1 MPLAATLPW
10 SSIRASRR
18 ASLRTK
24 RPALNRG
31 GHQPVRGF
39 GPKDFRYRFR
49 GVQSPRVS
57 LARGGNWVAAIAVI
71 AKSAICRKWRQGY
84 GTLEAS
90 LAGNEIS
97 SNGKR

>member
-1 MPLAATLPW
+1 MPLAAMWL
-10 SSIRASRR
+10 SLSARALRR
-18 ASLRTK
+18 ASSRKK
-24 RPALNRG
+24 RPERNCSGLQR
-31 GHQPVRGF
+31 VRGF

-57 LARGGNWVAAIAVI
+57 LARGGDWVAVIAVI
-71 AKSAICRKWRQGY
+71 AKSAICRKHRQGH